1 VKLLDYHRLRREEE
15 LSWDRARL
23 LEEAG
28 PDFVST
34 VEERLPEHVEPWS
47 REKMVRFTREPWF
60 ERCLELC
67 ELYRR
72 ATDAQR
78 TWTRSRIDRKS
89 GGKIGLF
96 GLRAAVLGA
105 REKSVDLARTGLL
118 AYAIVDLAER
128 DIRDTLIGLS
138 LMVHCARLAG
148 AEVPALLRQTGALG
162 GAAIKAL
169 YEEWASKYPNVQSI
183 GVMGWHEVETEQ
195 GIGFR
200 C

>member
-1 VKLLDYHRLRREEE
+1 
-15 LSWDRARL
+15 
-23 LEEAG
+23 
-28 PDFVST
+28 
-34 VEERLPEHVEPWS
+34 
-47 REKMVRFTREPWF
+47 VRNRW
-60 ERCLELC
+60 
-67 ELYRR
+67 
-72 ATDAQR
+72 
-78 TWTRSRIDRKS
+78 TWRGRGYSH
-89 GGKIGLF
+89 
-96 GLRAAVLGA
+96 
-105 REKSVDLARTGLL
+105 
-118 AYAIVDLAER
+118 YAIVDLAER